1 MDRRTLKSFLPI
13 LLGALLMIVA
23 LILVWPAP
31 KASAQCGSQASSCK
45 TCHETN
51 NEKSVNNDG
60 TGWHTGH
67 AFADFCYACHG
78 GNSQSMNKDEAHAG
92 MVPPM
97 QDIQTACAG
106 CHPNDLMERAQ
117 KYATILGV
125 DLSTTSSAPAATAP
139 AASGTEST
147 PAAPAGS
154 TTGGQPSDPASSGE
168 ILTGGSGE
176 VIDYNAR
183 YEGKTPVN
191 WGNVILAVL
200 IVLVG
205 AGGGVFVYF
214 NERKLRGLPL
224 FKSAPARP
232 TAAELPKVEGY
243 SDDVVALLP
252 KIALLNPV
260 GRHALARL
268 LENPDEAAELLHSL
282 SRLDPELVKRIRSL
296 DRDSRALLL
305 ALSGD

>member
-1 MDRRTLKSFLPI
+1 ML
-13 LLGALLMIVA
+13 ALL
-23 LILVWPAP
+23 WPTA

-78 GNSQSMNKDEAHAG
+78 GNSQSMNKDESHTG

-97 QDIQTACAG
+97 QDIKTACQS
-106 CHPNDLMERAQ
+106 CHPADLMERAQ

-125 DLSTTSSAPAATAP
+125 DLSARGQRSRLLAGPKPLRPPPQPAATGGGAP
-139 AASGTEST
+139 SA
-147 PAAPAGS
+147 
-154 TTGGQPSDPASSGE
+154 PASSGE
-168 ILTGGSGE
+168 IVSAGSAE
-176 VIDYNAR
+176 IIDYNAL

-191 WGNVILAVL
+191 WGNVILVVL

-205 AGGGVFVYF
+205 AGGGTFVYC

-224 FKSAPARP
+224 VK
-232 TAAELPKVEGY
+232 TAAGQ
-243 SDDVVALLP
+243 
-252 KIALLNPV
+252 IR
-260 GRHALARL
+260 GRSAAQGGRL
-268 LENPDEAAELLHSL
+268 L
-282 SRLDPELVKRIRSL
+282 R
-296 DRDSRALLL
+296 
-305 ALSGD
+305 